1 MVDANLAVCP
11 VEARRRRAQSRE
23 IAELYFLTGTIAA
36 VRSRLRRMR
45 VGSALRAGAELGRP
59 ASVLPRTIAAGAC
72 CLCGS
77 TVEEGLARLGST
89 HCHDCRRGSAHLA
102 AQERI

>member
-1 MVDANLAVCP
+1 MH
-11 VEARRRRAQSRE
+11 
-23 IAELYFLTGTIAA
+23 
-36 VRSRLRRMR
+36 
-45 VGSALRAGAELGRP
+45 VGSVLRADPELGRP
-59 ASVLPRTIAAGAC
+59 ASVLPRAFAAGAC

-89 HCHDCRRGSAHLA
+89 VCHDCRRGSAHLA